1 MSQLRCI
8 DLFAGIGGMRL
19 AFVSA
24 GGRCVFSSEIDPW
37 ARKTYEANFGEV
49 PAGDIF
55 EIAPAYVPDHDVLLA
70 GFPCQPFSMAGF
82 REGFDSARG
91 GDAFSAIVNVLEA
104 KKPRAFLLE
113 NVPGLITH
121 DSGKTIRLMLEK
133 LGGLGY
139 RAGHQIFSSKLFVPQ
154 DRRRVFIYG
163 FGPDVPDSAERH
175 VWALNPPFVVHDPLS
190 ILEPEVSDSYV
201 IGDVMWRGMRRRH
214 AAGPHKIH
222 FLERDRPTRTLRATY
237 FKDPS
242 PILVRREGG
251 NPRKLTPRECA
262 RLMGFPDSFKI
273 IVPDS
278 AAYRQFG
285 NSVAVP
291 LVAAIVN
298 SVMRA
303 ASHPGGRALV
313 PSTLQ
318 GDLS

>member
-19 AFVSA
+19 AFESA

-55 EIAPAYVPDHDVLLA
+55 EVDPASIPDHDLLLA

-82 REGFDSARG
+82 REGFDSDRG
-91 GDAFSAIVNVLEA
+91 GNAFFAIVNVLEA

-121 DSGKTIRLMLEK
+121 DGGRTIRLMLEK

-139 RAGHQIFSSKLFVPQ
+139 RVGRQIFNSKLFVPQ
-154 DRRRVFIYG
+154 ERQRVFIYG
-163 FGPDVPDSAERH
+163 FGPDVPEDAERH
-175 VWALNPPFVVHDPLS
+175 VWALKVPFVVHDPLS
-190 ILEPEVSDSYV
+190 ILEPEVDDSYV
-201 IGDVMWRGMRRRH
+201 IGDVWWRGMRRRH

-222 FLERDRPTRTLRATY
+222 FLERYRPTRTLRATY
-237 FKDPS
+237 GKDPS
-242 PILVRREGG
+242 SILVGREGG

-262 RLMGFPDSFKI
+262 RLMGFPDDFKI
-273 IVPDS
+273 PVPDS
-278 AAYRQFG
+278 VAYRQFG
-285 NSVAVP
+285 NSVVVP
-291 LVAAIVN
+291 LVAAIVK

-303 ASHPGGRALV
+303 ASQPGGEPLV
-313 PSTLQ
+313 PSAL
-318 GDLS
+318 